1 MSPVPCLWLTQPYR
15 ISMSTVTDL
24 GEVFINSDLD
34 IDCSPAIDAWDLS
47 HNTTQKFRCTGPVH
61 PPKSKRPLKLGL
73 GIGLGIPAFLV
84 VCYGLY
90 LLNKQNTKVSRELK
104 LRKLKH
110 QDTPPEYNM
119 GIPPKYNPP
128 ADGGSEQGLEP
139 TAGTRSVDGGGS
151 VQEEG
156 AGSRRAVQA

>member
-1 MSPVPCLWLTQPYR
+1 
-15 ISMSTVTDL
+15 MSTVTDL
-24 GEVFINSDLD
+24 GEVIIKSDLD

-47 HNTTQKFRCTGPVH
+47 HNRTEIFSCKGPVH

-73 GIGLGIPAFLV
+73 GIGLGIPAFLAL
-84 VCYGLY
+84 CYGFY
-90 LLNKQNTKVSRELK
+90 LLIKKNSRELE
-104 LRKLKH
+104 LQKLKY

-139 TAGTRSVDGGGS
+139 MAGTHSVDGGGS

-156 AGSRRAVQA
+156 AGSRRAVHA